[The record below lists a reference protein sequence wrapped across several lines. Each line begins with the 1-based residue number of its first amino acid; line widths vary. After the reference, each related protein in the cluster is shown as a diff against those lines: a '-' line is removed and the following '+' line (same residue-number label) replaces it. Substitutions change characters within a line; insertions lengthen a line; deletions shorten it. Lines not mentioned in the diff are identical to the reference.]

1 MTNDILKL
9 TLLFSVVAIAYCEN
23 AKGSEF
29 YKRFMTKR
37 AAPPPAG
44 GAAGG
49 KGKQTYVFQSPNGLA
64 RGGYG
69 YGAFG
74 PWGNGHG
81 YGNLGH
87 IHPVPVTGVKALSVA
102 YDPVSGV
109 PYVCD
114 PNKKADAAGGGAG
127 GAAAAA
133 KPPAQ
138 PPTGKR
144 SDVEKDEKKKDEIKV
159 KIPDYPPCPD
169 PKKSF
174 PWSCILGDKSSKRE
188 ECARAKKAV
197 EDASK
202 RYWPHMG
209 GFYPPYFGYGGY
221 GPYGALP
228 LGVPVGLPLGYG
240 NYFG

>member
-1 MTNDILKL
+1 MTNAILKI
-9 TLLFSVVAIAYCEN
+9 TILFAFVLVARAEN

-29 YKRFMTKR
+29 YQRFMTKR
-37 AAPPPAG
+37 AAPAP
-44 GAAGG
+44 AGG
-49 KGKQTYVFQSPNGLA
+49 KGKQNFVFQSPNGLA
-64 RGGYG
+64 RGNGYG
-69 YGAFG
+69 GFGYGGVG
-74 PWGNGHG
+74 PWGYGHG

-114 PNKKADAAGGGAG
+114 PNKKADAAKG
-127 GAAAAA
+127 GAATPAPAA
-133 KPPAQ
+133 PA
-138 PPTGKR
+138 TGKR
-144 SDVEKDEKKKDEIKV
+144 SEVEKDEEKKDEIKV

-197 EDASK
+197 KDATK
-202 RYWPHMG
+202 RYWPAMA
-209 GFYPPYFGYGGY
+209 GFYPPYFGGYGYPGFGGYGAPFVVPLGYGGY
-221 GPYGALP
+221 GRF
-228 LGVPVGLPLGYG
+228 LG
-240 NYFG
+240 